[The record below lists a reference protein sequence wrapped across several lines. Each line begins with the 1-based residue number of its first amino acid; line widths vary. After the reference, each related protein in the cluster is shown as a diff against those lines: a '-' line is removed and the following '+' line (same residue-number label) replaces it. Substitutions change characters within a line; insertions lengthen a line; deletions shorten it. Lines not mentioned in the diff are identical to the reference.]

1 MLVVVNNAKEKKHPF
16 YDKVKCVIRIF
27 KKKHEV
33 IYLGE
38 KIEKSSLI
46 LSNHVGMSAPL
57 SWDLYPEFTFR
68 FWGTYEMNGDLKTV
82 YKYLSETY
90 FHNKMHWPLFLSKL
104 FCLIAAPVM
113 KGFYKGLEV
122 ISTYTDL
129 RLKQTVNTSLDILNK
144 GHNIIVFPEDSSS
157 GYFDKLTKFYSGFLF
172 LAKTCYKK
180 ELDVPIFVSYY
191 SKKQRKIVVDK
202 PIKYSSL
209 LEKYKDLSHD
219 EIAFELLNRCNQ
231 LGEDI
236 ASNKY

>member
-1 MLVVVNNAKEKKHPF
+1 MYKNEAKTKKHPF
-16 YDKVKCVIRIF
+16 YDKVKSVIRLF

-38 KIEKSSLI
+38 KVEKSSLI

-57 SWDLYPEFTFR
+57 SWELYPEFPFR
-68 FWGTYEMNGDLKTV
+68 FWGTYEMNGNLKTV

-129 RLKQTVNTSLDILNK
+129 RLKQTINTSLEVLNK

-180 ELDVPIFVSYY
+180 GHDVPIFVSYY
-191 SKKQRKIVVDK
+191 SKKNKKAVIDK
-202 PIKYSSL
+202 PIKYSEL
-209 LEKYKDLSHD
+209 LDKYQGLTHD
-219 EIAFELLNRCNQ
+219 EIALKLLDRCNE
-231 LGEDI
+231 LGEGI
-236 ASNKY
+236 ITNKY

>member
-1 MLVVVNNAKEKKHPF
+1 
-16 YDKVKCVIRIF
+16 
-27 KKKHEV
+27 
-33 IYLGE
+33 
-38 KIEKSSLI
+38 
-46 LSNHVGMSAPL
+46 
-57 SWDLYPEFTFR
+57 
-68 FWGTYEMNGDLKTV
+68 
-82 YKYLSETY
+82 
-90 FHNKMHWPLFLSKL
+90 
-104 FCLIAAPVM
+104 M

-180 ELDVPIFVSYY
+180 GHDVPIFVSYY
-191 SKKQRKIVVDK
+191 SKKLRKIVVDK

-219 EIAFELLNRCNQ
+219 EIALELLNRCNQ